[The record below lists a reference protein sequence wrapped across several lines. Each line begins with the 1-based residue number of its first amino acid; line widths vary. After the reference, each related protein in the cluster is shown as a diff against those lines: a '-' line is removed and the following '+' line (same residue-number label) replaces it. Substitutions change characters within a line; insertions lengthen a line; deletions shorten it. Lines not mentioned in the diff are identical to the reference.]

1 MYSANVFSIQQWGK
15 SANTSKA
22 ASSSVAEKWA
32 VPSGLPVTQLLLW
45 SWTREV
51 DSQFLSLAKLMLL
64 LNCSSITSTCEKGMI
79 LLVINYTDMEFRSG
93 MIGDY
98 CSWQRLCRSL
108 QTCANKIFI
117 LLTKKKKKKRLK
129 NGYTGSKNL
138 ELLLYLS
145 KWKENCLCS
154 HEFKFSRQKGSPSKQ
169 A

>member
-1 MYSANVFSIQQWGK
+1 MYSANVFSIQQWEK

-64 LNCSSITSTCEKGMI
+64 LNCSSITSTCEKSMI
-79 LLVINYTDMEFRSG
+79 LLVINYTGMEFRSG

-117 LLTKKKKKKRLK
+117 LLTKKKKKEKKVKKWLHRIKKFRTAFVSFQVKRKLP
-129 NGYTGSKNL
+129 L
-138 ELLLYLS
+138 FP
-145 KWKENCLCS
+145 WVQI
-154 HEFKFSRQKGSPSKQ
+154 FKAERKPF
-169 A
+169 